1 MTRSMIT
8 LFALGALLLAGCEE
22 WSGASSAKP
31 RTQGEFESEATMQT
45 PSVTGAEEP
54 RQ

>member
-1 MTRSMIT
+1 MNRIMIT

-31 RTQGEFESEATMQT
+31 RTQGEVESEATMQT
-45 PSVTGAEEP
+45 PSAIGEEP
-54 RQ
+54 R

>member
-22 WSGASSAKP
+22 WSGASNAKP
-31 RTQGEFESEATMQT
+31 SVQDAFES
-45 PSVTGAEEP
+45 
-54 RQ
+54 

>member
-31 RTQGEFESEATMQT
+31 RTQFESEATMQT
-45 PSVTGAEEP
+45 PSAIGEEL
-54 RQ
+54 R